1 MNLTSLGSWSVVAL
15 IALPSLT
22 MSAPGAAAAGA
33 TRTTYVETCLTQ
45 SVTPGEITISC
56 ADDGRYIN
64 HITWSNWGSA
74 QALGRGTL
82 NWNTCTPTCVSG
94 SYRHQSLTFRAQR
107 RGTRGAHVLYLELS
121 GPKGAFG
128 TAGTTWTLT
137 TPHAG

>member
-1 MNLTSLGSWSVVAL
+1 MYSALRTSLAL
-15 IALPSLT
+15 TLLSSLGVLVSAST
-22 MSAPGAAAAGA
+22 ASASAPVSISDCGTLKVAPSSL
-33 TRTTYVETCLTQ
+33 V
-45 SVTPGEITISC
+45 ISC
-56 ADDGRYIN
+56 ADANRS
-64 HITWSNWGSA
+64 ITDIKWTNWGQAVA
-74 QALGRGTL
+74 QGKGML

-94 SYRHQSLTFRAQR
+94 TYRHQSLTFRAQR